1 MKQKLLLLAVLVL
14 PLMVVEATETTGAIK
29 TTGSSM
35 AAQTS
40 IAVEATHLRVHR
52 SDGTV
57 VNALLDEQL
66 VLDFLIAN
74 TTEYMALKQSDSED
88 TQIAL
93 VEIQK
98 MTFGEAI
105 VPETPDTTPED
116 SVLPAA
122 EPNTMYVYH
131 TNGTVFS
138 ASLDE
143 QVVLR
148 FLEDNMHLS
157 ILQEDPMP
165 WLIADVQKITFG
177 VEETTDTPTEVPDIR
192 DSLLDTRDVQKVLEN
207 GQVVIIKNGVRYSV
221 LGIRLM

>member
-1 MKQKLLLLAVLVL
+1 MKTKLLLLVMLAL
-14 PLMVVEATETTGAIK
+14 PLMAGATK
-29 TTGSSM
+29 TSKSSTPYAGSNQGSQ
-35 AAQTS
+35 AYAS
-40 IAVEATHLRVHR
+40 EATHLRVHR

-74 TTEYMALKQSDSED
+74 TTEYMTLKSESED

-105 VPETPDTTPED
+105 VPETPDTEEPVEPE
-116 SVLPAA
+116 LP
-122 EPNTMYVYH
+122 EGSELIHIYH

-148 FLEDNMHLS
+148 FLADNMQVS
-157 ILQEDPMP
+157 ILQQEPMP
-165 WLIADVQKITFG
+165 WLLDEVQKITFSI
-177 VEETTDTPTEVPDIR
+177 VEEETPDTPTEIEDCVVR
-192 DSLLDTRDVQKVLEN
+192 DEDCDVRKILEN
-207 GQVVIIKNGVRYSV
+207 GQVIIIKNGVRYNI
-221 LGIRLM
+221 LGIRL